1 MKISTTSEKINAQ
14 GGLILVGQLLNKFCK
29 LPELFSSQKIALNQ
43 SFSDGNILK
52 ISIGLLCQGRT
63 HFSDVELFRGEAGEI
78 MRHGLE
84 VNAIPSEASFR
95 QHFNKIAKRTP
106 AMDTLQEAN
115 QNLLKS
121 VTPTP
126 IKVGAELFIPNDIDV
141 TPLNNEGSHRED
153 IGFTYKGFMGFA
165 PIMSNLGK
173 EGYLIHH
180 ELRPGVQHSQKD
192 TPEFLEENFRLLAE
206 LDLEH
211 KVLVRLDSGFDSAD
225 TLKVLRDSGHSFLVK
240 RNLRGEDKVKWLS
253 LAKAHGGPDE
263 TPRKG
268 KEVYYGTAEHCLPGG
283 ESSSQKPLTCVYKV
297 TERSIDRDGQGCLIH
312 DLEVDLYWTNLAVSP
327 QEVIAQYHDHAT
339 SEQFHSEMKSDMGIE
354 RFPSKSFLVNELFFM
369 VGMIAYNILRVID
382 SRVMN
387 TVEDWPTFYRKK
399 GEKQKR
405 RRVGSIMRDFILVAS
420 KVVKHA
426 GKVVLKLA
434 ESWPWATALQTVA
447 QTL

>member
-14 GGLILVGQLLNKFCK
+14 GGLILVGRLLNKFCK
-29 LPELFSSQKIALNQ
+29 LSELFSDQKSAPNQ
-43 SFSDGNILK
+43 RFSEGNILK
-52 ISIGLLCQGRT
+52 VAIGLLCQGRT

-78 MRHGLE
+78 MRQGLE
-84 VNAIPSEASFR
+84 VNAIPSESRFR
-95 QHFNKIAKRTP
+95 QLFNKIAKRTP
-106 AMDTLQEAN
+106 AMDTLKEVN

-121 VTPTP
+121 ITPTP
-126 IKVGAELFIPNDIDV
+126 IQVGEELFIPNDVDV
-141 TPLNNEGSHRED
+141 TPLNNEGSNRED

-173 EGYLIHH
+173 EGYLLHH

-192 TPEFLEENFRLLAE
+192 TPEFLKENFRLLAK

-211 KVLVRLDSGFDSAD
+211 QVLVRLDSGFDSAD
-225 TLKVLRDSGHSFLVK
+225 TVQVLRESGHSFLVK
-240 RNLRGEDKVKWLS
+240 RNLRSEDKVKWLS

-263 TPRKG
+263 TPRAG
-268 KEVYYGTAEHCLPGG
+268 KEVYYGTAEHCVPGG
-283 ESSSQKPLTCVYKV
+283 EKSSQEPLTCVYKV
-297 TERSIDRDGQGCLIH
+297 TERSIDRDGNALLIH
-312 DLEVDLYWTNLAVSP
+312 ELEVDLYWTNLAVSP
-327 QEVIAQYHDHAT
+327 QEVIAQYRDHAT
-339 SEQFHSEMKSDMGIE
+339 SEQFHSEIKSDMGIE

-382 SRVMN
+382 SRVME
-387 TVEDWPTFYRKK
+387 TVKDWPPFYRKK
-399 GEKQKR
+399 GQRQSR

-420 KVVKHA
+420 KVVKHG

-434 ESWPWATALQTVA
+434 ESWPWTNVLQRVA